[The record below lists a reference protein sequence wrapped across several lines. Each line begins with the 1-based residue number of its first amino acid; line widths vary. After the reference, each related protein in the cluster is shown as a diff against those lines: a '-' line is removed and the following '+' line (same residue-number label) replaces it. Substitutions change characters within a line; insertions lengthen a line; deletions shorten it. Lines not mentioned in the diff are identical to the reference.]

1 MPVSQVKAKSCGV
14 LSSLAGIKR
23 ESAVFLLSSL
33 PCMLYLPEA
42 PVRLP
47 LESRAFFSGLGHV
60 MWTRPRHF
68 VSDY

>member
-1 MPVSQVKAKSCGV
+1 MAEMT
-14 LSSLAGIKR
+14 GIKR

-47 LESRAFFSGLGHV
+47 LESRTFFSGLGSFTV
-60 MWTRPRHF
+60 DTPQALCFRTIEW
-68 VSDY
+68 